1 MVGLQPATR
10 SECEAR
16 PTASSVHL
24 DVAAN
29 GGVLRLAIDDEG
41 EGGAN
46 AARGSGLI
54 GLKDHFEAMG
64 GTIVVES
71 PLDTGRR
78 CSSSSP
84 SARRDGPALRRLP
97 ASRSF
102 TLRQAG
108 GHDARW
114 R

>member
-29 GGVLRLAIDDEG
+29 GGVLRLAIDDED

-71 PLDTGRR
+71 PLGHGTALFVEFPVGE
-78 CSSSSP
+78 
-84 SARRDGPALRRLP
+84 ARRPGAPP
-97 ASRSF
+97 AS
-102 TLRQAG
+102 G
-108 GHDARW
+108 
-114 R
+114 